1 MQFINVEDRISGGLG
16 LPAAVEPLNADPG
29 LPALATA
36 EADVSLYWAQLL
48 ILGSPGVVKAAQ
60 DWRNEAWQLESF
72 ARGYRNDPAD
82 FATAAQHRREA
93 RQRFYTAVRVDLGII
108 TGDIPV
114 DLGIREI

>member
-1 MQFINVEDRISGGLG
+1 MQFINIEDRMSAGLG
-16 LPAAVEPLNADPG
+16 LPAAVEPLNAAPG

-36 EADVSLYWAQLL
+36 EADVTLYWAQLL
-48 ILGSPGVVKAAQ
+48 ILGSSEVVKAAQ

-93 RQRFYTAVRVDLGII
+93 RLRFYTAVRADLGII
-108 TGDIPV
+108 TEDIPV
-114 DLGIREI
+114 DLGIREL